1 MSEDI
6 VIGAGVYGVLV
17 AWALARRGREVRV
30 LEARNIASGASGGP
44 GRRGVRANGRD
55 LRELALMTQAP
66 KAWLALDE
74 DLGAHHFYERT
85 GHLLLLEREQ
95 DLASAH
101 ARVQMQQSQGI
112 DCRLLAAQDC
122 SRIQPGL
129 TENVSAA
136 IYCDNDGV
144 CDHDGF
150 TRAVARRAEESGAII
165 EENVPVARIE
175 VDGQMATS
183 VLTSDGRS
191 IDVGGNLF
199 LFANS
204 GTAAL
209 VESSF
214 GLKLPIWNACLQ
226 VMITEP
232 TPHIAIKTLIGHAHR
247 TVSIKSHAGD
257 RVMISGGWPGNWD
270 EASQQGHVL
279 PESISGNLAE
289 AAAVLPSL
297 NGIEIDQTNAGHL
310 EAMCVD
316 DIPVIDRLPDCR
328 NGFFAAGWSGHG
340 WAIAPA
346 VADLIV
352 QWAEHDDPPAL
363 LAPFS
368 LQRFVVD
375 AVPDQ

>member
-17 AWALARRGREVRV
+17 AWALARRGRQVRV

-144 CDHDGF
+144 LRGQWLVGL
-150 TRAVARRAEESGAII
+150 RKAV
-165 EENVPVARIE
+165 
-175 VDGQMATS
+175 
-183 VLTSDGRS
+183 
-191 IDVGGNLF
+191 
-199 LFANS
+199 
-204 GTAAL
+204 
-209 VESSF
+209 
-214 GLKLPIWNACLQ
+214 
-226 VMITEP
+226 
-232 TPHIAIKTLIGHAHR
+232 
-247 TVSIKSHAGD
+247 
-257 RVMISGGWPGNWD
+257 
-270 EASQQGHVL
+270 
-279 PESISGNLAE
+279 
-289 AAAVLPSL
+289 
-297 NGIEIDQTNAGHL
+297 
-310 EAMCVD
+310 
-316 DIPVIDRLPDCR
+316 
-328 NGFFAAGWSGHG
+328 
-340 WAIAPA
+340 
-346 VADLIV
+346 
-352 QWAEHDDPPAL
+352 
-363 LAPFS
+363 
-368 LQRFVVD
+368 
-375 AVPDQ
+375 